1 LEKTKITRPMLEIE
15 AATHLYGPVKALND
29 VSLVAGEGEFLTILG
44 ESGSG
49 KTTLLRMISGLE
61 HPTEIKKLEIGG
73 ENVIGV
79 PPAKRNCTTVFQ
91 NYALFPHMSVA
102 ENIAYGLLVRGI
114 PREDARRAASK
125 ALDTVR
131 LSGFEARSVSQLSG
145 GQKQRVAIAGAMV
158 TQLAIL
164 LLDEPLGA
172 LDERLR
178 LDMQTEL
185 VDLQRQLGTTFIY
198 ITHSQEE
205 ALAMS
210 DRIVLMRSGRIEQL
224 GTPSDLFDRPT
235 SVFSAKFMGFENL
248 MSGTVK
254 GSENG
259 RTKVELAGGTVI
271 AGVALSEETSAPGSR
286 VQVALRAERV
296 SPFDASKKVD
306 ASINVIKGRRID
318 QRYRG
323 KYSDIL
329 VETSAGALK
338 IRSWDVSSLPADF
351 DSVSWRADDC
361 IILPTVD

>member
-1 LEKTKITRPMLEIE
+1 MLEIE
-15 AATHLYGPVKALND
+15 AATHLYGPVKALDN
-29 VSLVAGEGEFLTILG
+29 VSLAAGQGEFLTILG

-61 HPTEIKKLEIGG
+61 HPTEVKKLEIGG

-102 ENIAYGLLVRGI
+102 ENIAYGLVVRGV
-114 PREDARRAASK
+114 PREDAHLAASK

-131 LSGFEARSVSQLSG
+131 LSGFEARSVFQLSG
-145 GQKQRVAIAGAMV
+145 GQKQRVAIARAMV
-158 TQLAIL
+158 TEPAIL

-185 VDLQRQLGTTFIY
+185 VDLQRELGTTFIY

-248 MSGTVK
+248 MSGTVTGTAEGK
-254 GSENG
+254 
-259 RTKVELAGGTVI
+259 TLVELTDGTIISGI
-271 AGVALSEETSAPGSR
+271 AHGDQVVVPGR
-286 VQVALRAERV
+286 NVNVALRAERV
-296 SPFDASKKVD
+296 TPSDNNKQAS
-306 ASINVIKGRRID
+306 APINTISGRRID

-329 VETSAGALK
+329 VETSAGTLK
-338 IRSWDVSSLPADF
+338 IRSWDISSLPADF
-351 DSVSWRADDC
+351 DTVSWRADDC
-361 IILPTVD
+361 IILPTVG